1 MVPSWTQDAIESNNQ
16 ARNPRIQ
23 TATTTLDA
31 NIQSSKTITYN
42 TNFNVTQEQ
51 TRDWGSGAPGD
62 LVFQRDVTYT
72 LIASPSFER
81 PQVETI
87 SAKNPEDP
95 QQTFMPQ
102 GKTEF
107 FYDQYP
113 LAPRTGAPNH
123 NGNTSEVG
131 RGDPTQVKHSKSGSV
146 AVTETM
152 KYDILGNVV
161 QKIDPLNHST
171 LLSYTDN
178 FSDTINR
185 NTFAYPT
192 QTTNPAGHNEYV
204 TYNFDTGLVTR
215 PYRVERFRDPYVHLR
230 RASRQFSA

>member
-1 MVPSWTQDAIESNNQ
+1 MRIMRSKPINSISRRKKVVPSWTQDAIESNNQ

-95 QQTFMPQ
+95 QQTFMLQ

-107 FYDQYP
+107 FYDQYAVFP
-113 LAPRTGAPNH
+113 IRTGVP
-123 NGNTSEVG
+123 
-131 RGDPTQVKHSKSGSV
+131 
-146 AVTETM
+146 
-152 KYDILGNVV
+152 
-161 QKIDPLNHST
+161 
-171 LLSYTDN
+171 
-178 FSDTINR
+178 
-185 NTFAYPT
+185 
-192 QTTNPAGHNEYV
+192 
-204 TYNFDTGLVTR
+204 
-215 PYRVERFRDPYVHLR
+215 
-230 RASRQFSA
+230 

>member
-1 MVPSWTQDAIESNNQ
+1 MRIMRSKPINSISRRKKVVPSWTQDAIESNNQ

-31 NIQSSKTITYN
+31 NMQSSKTITYN

-95 QQTFMPQ
+95 QQTFMLQ
-102 GKTEF
+102 GKRSSFTISIRSH
-107 FYDQYP
+107 P
-113 LAPRTGAPNH
+113 APERPITTGIPRKWDGA
-123 NGNTSEVG
+123 
-131 RGDPTQVKHSKSGSV
+131 
-146 AVTETM
+146 
-152 KYDILGNVV
+152 I
-161 QKIDPLNHST
+161 
-171 LLSYTDN
+171 
-178 FSDTINR
+178 
-185 NTFAYPT
+185 
-192 QTTNPAGHNEYV
+192 
-204 TYNFDTGLVTR
+204 
-215 PYRVERFRDPYVHLR
+215 
-230 RASRQFSA
+230 